1 MKLGAI
7 FVNLFSRNF
16 MPENSFLPANLP
28 FKIYDLTSRMK
39 NSVVEKVQPSF
50 VHFCCKDELLR
61 KFLEG
66 EYYTQ

>member
-1 MKLGAI
+1 MKIGTI
-7 FVNLFSRNF
+7 SVNLLSRNF
-16 MPENSFLPANLP
+16 MPENSFLPVNLP
-28 FKIYDLTSRMK
+28 FKIYDLTSRLK
-39 NSVVEKVQPSF
+39 DSVDEKVRPSF